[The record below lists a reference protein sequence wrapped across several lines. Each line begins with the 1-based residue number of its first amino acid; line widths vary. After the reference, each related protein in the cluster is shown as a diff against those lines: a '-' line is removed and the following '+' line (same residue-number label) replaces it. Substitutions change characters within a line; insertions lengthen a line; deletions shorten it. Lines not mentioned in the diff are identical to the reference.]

1 MNATI
6 TPAMK
11 SDFNSIVELITEM
24 NELEGREV
32 FQHISERALSLAVAY
47 KQKYFGNVEETT
59 TKEIQI
65 AETPKKTRKPRAKK
79 EETTEGIEPPA
90 APVKKPRAPRKKAV
104 EPAVVEPDVTEPVT
118 TEPIVVDMTTT
129 TTTETPKKKTRAKK
143 ETPAEG
149 EEPPA
154 APKKPRAPRKK
165 KSRHDMSDD
174 CFSEELQSF
183 DVLREFVKDDEVRN
197 NIKTSELKEEFRE
210 WVDAIPDEEWNKKA
224 FKEDFISYV
233 RQFLEYKYGPSN

>member
-1 MNATI
+1 MSTTI
-6 TPAMK
+6 TQTMK
-11 SDFNSIVELITEM
+11 DDFNSIVELITEM
-24 NELEGREV
+24 NSLEGREV
-32 FQHISERALSLAVAY
+32 FIPIIERALSLAVAY
-47 KQKYFGNVEETT
+47 KQKYFGNVETT
-59 TKEIQI
+59 TKEIQVT
-65 AETPKKTRKPRAKK
+65 ETPKKTRKPRAKK

-129 TTTETPKKKTRAKK
+129 TTETPKKKTRAKK
-143 ETPAEG
+143 ETPVEG

-165 KSRHDMSDD
+165 KSRLDMSDD

-183 DVLREFVKDDEVRN
+183 DVLSEFVKDKEVRDA
-197 NIKTSELKEEFRE
+197 IKTSELKEEFRE
-210 WVDAIPDEEWNKKA
+210 WVDGLPDEEWNKKA
-224 FKEDFISYV
+224 FNEDFMYYV
-233 RQFLEYKYGPSN
+233 RQFLENKYGPSN